1 MNNSNLTKGRLQEE
15 WEKTEA
21 KLSGYHVHIYSAATP
36 SNMEDAKRI
45 AKELHTLFPDDID
58 TGKLIGAVGPH
69 AKENI
74 AMDMTKEGFAKIT
87 AWLQLNDTQSLSIL
101 IHPETNNVIKDHL
114 ESAIW
119 VGSPT
124 PFNENFFDRVRKASL
139 KPSI

>member
-1 MNNSNLTKGRLQEE
+1 MNNSDLTKGRLQKE

-21 KLSGYHVHIYSAATP
+21 TLSGYHIHIYSAATP
-36 SNMEDAKRI
+36 SNMEAAKKI
-45 AKELHTLFPDDID
+45 AKELHILFPNDTD
-58 TGKLIGAVGPH
+58 TGSLIGVVGPH
-69 AKENI
+69 SKENI

-119 VGSPT
+119 IGNPT
-124 PFNENFFDRVRKASL
+124 PFNESFFERVRKASL
-139 KPSI
+139 KPSF